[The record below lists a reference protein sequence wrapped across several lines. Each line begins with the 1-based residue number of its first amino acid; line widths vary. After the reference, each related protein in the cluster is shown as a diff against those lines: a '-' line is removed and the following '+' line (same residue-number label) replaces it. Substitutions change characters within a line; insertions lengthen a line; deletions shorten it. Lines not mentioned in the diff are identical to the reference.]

1 MPAVVLPPV
10 VLSLAEAQSATVS
23 KQRSLDAA
31 PPVLYDPRDDKIA
44 LLETALQSLQ
54 STLEKMQSTTSS
66 ANLQQQPPPPMM
78 HSHFQQYASPAA
90 QSHEFALL
98 PAGSNRWMNQSTN
111 HFPLS
116 AYNEPDAMC
125 GFLFRMQQHNNESH
139 QFAQQ
144 RTIERLE
151 LENFMHSRQFERN
164 NQSR

>member
-1 MPAVVLPPV
+1 ML
-10 VLSLAEAQSATVS
+10 
-23 KQRSLDAA
+23 
-31 PPVLYDPRDDKIA
+31 RDDKIA
-44 LLETALQSLQ
+44 LLETTLQSLQ
-54 STLEKMQSTTSS
+54 FTLEKMQSTTSS
-66 ANLQQQPPPPMM
+66 ASLQQQPPQPMM

-98 PAGSNRWMNQSTN
+98 PAGSNRWMNQPTN

-164 NQSR
+164 SQSR